1 MKEILGLPTLDANGA
16 DAQCSTHFG
25 GAPYF
30 TIVEVEDGKIVNVN
44 SFENPGPTPAG
55 CMGPVNFMQSHGAA
69 KVIALGIG
77 ARPVMGFQQ
86 VGIPVYS
93 GIEGTVEEN
102 IKAYLAGELEQIDA
116 ATCMGKGG

>member
-1 MKEILGLPTLDANGA
+1 MKETIGLPTLDANGA

-30 TIVEVEDGKIVNVN
+30 TIVEVEDGKIVNAN
-44 SFENPGPTPAG
+44 SLENPGPGPAG
-55 CMGPVNFMQSHGAA
+55 CMGPVLFMKNHGAV

-77 ARPVMGFQQ
+77 ARPVMGFLQE
-86 VGIPVYS
+86 GIPVYK

-102 IKAYLAGELEQIDA
+102 IKAYLEGNLEQIDA